1 MLEFQETKV
10 MISCMPIK
18 RSNNY
23 GYFGPVPLGL
33 SILEY
38 KIICLFHYQMFTN
51 SSIVKYYK
59 IINWGIELGFFYHL
73 QHFLKVYFR
82 KTLFS
87 EIELQMRFL
96 ILTQ

>member
-1 MLEFQETKV
+1 
-10 MISCMPIK
+10 MPIK

-59 IINWGIELGFFYHL
+59 TIGRFF
-73 QHFLKVYFR
+73 K
-82 KTLFS
+82 
-87 EIELQMRFL
+87 
-96 ILTQ
+96 